1 MGAVAA
7 SSVARLT
14 TIFLGAVG
22 NLRGVLTVVVFGVVV
37 FGVVV
42 FGVVVVV
49 VVFVAVVSVA
59 VVFFAVVFLGTCCF
73 AVPVVC

>member
-22 NLRGVLTVVVFGVVV
+22 NLRGVLTVVV